1 MDSFSDLTWGG
12 KPKSASV
19 SNAKLNSLPLAERQK
34 VLAKSASNGNAR
46 ASESNAWSGLDLL
59 GSLNSGDSSPALG
72 GSSASPVGSGNN
84 TNVFSSSGNLLD
96 GFDEIPSVTPGMSQP
111 PQSVPA
117 TEEAEFDP
125 FDVFNKP
132 VVAPKPANVTSN
144 GTKEQTRLPANAA
157 TARRSRQPT
166 NQAPE
171 KDDFSYGG
179 DLDEPIFQQN
189 QEYDDYEEHE
199 TPVGKSGSDP
209 RDRSVAELIDMG
221 FSDEQAQEALANTSD
236 GIDVRQAVDYIM
248 SEAHRK
254 ATGQP
259 AAPRKPARPS
269 RSNLQASILDPNADY
284 GKMAQE
290 IGTQLFS
297 SASSFLNKKKKQLA
311 KTIEQYN
318 HQGSKDGVPAWMRQ
332 EDVSA
337 LYGQNTTSDI
347 PARRSREPN
356 SVFTESDDMPPRPRR
371 QQQPDSDTSRT
382 SSSSSL
388 KSSSN
393 TESGRVDRS
402 ELLSRIPRA
411 GSRSTAGSGTSSPV
425 PSLSQ
430 KFKDQLIVTDDDMPM
445 APRRKPGNRST
456 GSATPSSVAS
466 SSMPPPKPKVER
478 ATVTMSSIQMDMATQ
493 ARSQGTDAFK
503 RGDFVGAEVF
513 YSQALQSIPPDHLL
527 RVVLLSNRC
536 TCYYKAGDYIS
547 ALKDVEE
554 GLNIIGDSKGAGEQA
569 EPGKPLKDFWA
580 KLMTKKAESL
590 EGIEKFKESLNAWEL
605 LLNNGF
611 SSATTLDGKRRC
623 QAALQPKPAARP
635 SRTPTP
641 KASSTGSNRGPTSAA
656 GIAAVE
662 RVKKANADSVQSEAE
677 RFALHDSIEERV
689 ANWKN
694 GKEDNLRA
702 LLSSLDGILWAELN
716 WKKVSL
722 AELVLPKKVKIIYMK
737 AVAKTHPD
745 KLPADATTEQK
756 MISQSVFITL
766 NSAWEGF
773 KSANNM

>member
-12 KPKSASV
+12 KPKSS
-19 SNAKLNSLPLAERQK
+19 SISTAKLNSLPLAERQK
-34 VLAKSASNGNAR
+34 VLAKSASSANAR
-46 ASESNAWSGLDLL
+46 TSDSNAWSGLDLL
-59 GSLNSGDSSPALG
+59 GSLDPGSSPSAPG
-72 GSSASPVGSGNN
+72 GSSTPSTGSNA
-84 TNVFSSSGNLLD
+84 NVFNSGGSLLD
-96 GFDEIPSVTPGMSQP
+96 GFDDIPSVIPSASQTPQP
-111 PQSVPA
+111 VPA
-117 TEEAEFDP
+117 QEIPEDDP
-125 FDVFNKP
+125 FEVFNKP
-132 VVAPKPANVTSN
+132 VVASKTANVIEKN
-144 GTKEQTRLPANAA
+144 GREEHASSHANF
-157 TARRSRQPT
+157 TTERSRYTT
-166 NQAPE
+166 NRTPE
-171 KDDFSYGG
+171 NDDNLYG
-179 DLDEPIFQQN
+179 DNLDAPIFQQN
-189 QEYDDYEEHE
+189 QEFDDYADNE
-199 TPVGKSGSDP
+199 TPVNRSGSDP
-209 RDRSVAELIDMG
+209 RDRSIAELIDMG
-221 FSDEQAQEALANTSD
+221 FSDEQAIEALANTSD
-236 GIDVRQAVDYIM
+236 GVDVRQAVDYIM

-284 GKMAQE
+284 GKMAQD

-318 HQGSKDGVPAWMRQ
+318 NQGSKDGVPAWMRG
-332 EDVSA
+332 EDASA
-337 LYGQNTTSDI
+337 L
-347 PARRSREPN
+347 RSSSNRATGRA
-356 SVFTESDDMPPRPRR
+356 SESNAFSESEDMPPRPRR
-371 QQQPDSDTSRT
+371 QQPSSSNASRNT
-382 SSSSSL
+382 SSSSL
-388 KSSSN
+388 KSSAKP
-393 TESGRVDRS
+393 ESGRIDRS
-402 ELLSRIPRA
+402 ELLSRIPKA
-411 GSRSTAGSGTSSPV
+411 GSRSNTGSGNSSPV
-425 PSLSQ
+425 PDLSQ
-430 KFKDQLIVTDDDMPM
+430 QFKDQLIFTDDDMPM
-445 APRRKPGNRST
+445 APRRKPGNRTS

-466 SSMPPPKPKVER
+466 SSTPPAKPKVER
-478 ATVTMSSIQMDMATQ
+478 PVVSMSSIQMDMASQ

-503 RGDFVGAEVF
+503 RGDFVGAENF

-536 TCYYKAGDYIS
+536 TCYYKAGDFSS

-554 GLNIIGDSKGAGEQA
+554 GLKIIGDSKGVGEEA
-569 EPGKPLKDFWA
+569 EPGKPLKDFWG

-590 EGIEKFKESLNAWEL
+590 EGIEKFKESLNTWEL

-611 SSATTLDGKRRC
+611 SSAATLDGKRRC
-623 QAALQPKPAARP
+623 QAALQPKPPTRP
-635 SRTPTP
+635 SRSPTP
-641 KASSTGSNRGPTSAA
+641 KTTSTTSSKGPTSAS

-677 RFALHDSIEERV
+677 KFALHDSIEERV

-702 LLSSLDGILWAELN
+702 LLSSLDSILWEELN

-745 KLPADATTEQK
+745 KLPTNATTEQK

-766 NSAWEGF
+766 NGAWEGF
-773 KSANNM
+773 KTANNM